1 MTGVDRGRHVI
12 EAPAAQQRDMK
23 SAADLRRLMWV
34 IGAVVFLDTLFYT
47 VVAPLLPDLS
57 HHLHLSKSG
66 AGVLTGA
73 YAAGTLVVAIP
84 GGLVASRLGPRFA
97 VTLGVGLMVVSTL
110 GFGWLNT
117 ASGLD
122 LARFVEGV
130 GGALAWAGGL
140 AWIVAES
147 PVDRRGE
154 MIGKTL
160 AAAVSGA
167 LFGPVIGAIAAGV
180 GRPAT
185 FSAVAVVG
193 VLLVVVTSRT
203 PQHAKTS
210 EEGVAML
217 IAALRH
223 RTFGVAMAMMM
234 VPALVAGMLSL
245 LAPLRL
251 SQFGAGATV
260 IGVVY
265 VIAAAAEA
273 LVSPRVGKL
282 SDRYGRVRT
291 LRISLMLIVV
301 ALLVF
306 TLPHTVALV
315 GLMVIVV
322 MVTLGSF
329 WAPSMALISDV
340 AAASGIEQA
349 ISAALTNLGWAGG
362 QLVGSV
368 LAGAVANSAG
378 DGISMVGGAVV
389 CVLTLLLLS
398 SKRISGDLERAQQT
412 ASVVGE
418 SH

>member
-1 MTGVDRGRHVI
+1 MTGLDRGRNVT
-12 EAPAAQQRDMK
+12 EVPAGQQNGAK
-23 SAADLRRLMWV
+23 SAADLRRLMLV

-47 VVAPLLPDLS
+47 VVAPLLPELS
-57 HHLHLSKSG
+57 HHLHLSKSA

-117 ASGLD
+117 AAGLD

-167 LFGPVIGAIAAGV
+167 LFGPVIGAIAAGI

-185 FSAVAVVG
+185 FSAVAVFG
-193 VLLVVVTSRT
+193 ALLVVVTSRT
-203 PQHAKTS
+203 PQNSKTS

-217 IAALRH
+217 VAALRH

-260 IGVVY
+260 IGIVY

-291 LRISLMLIVV
+291 LRVSLMLIVV
-301 ALLVF
+301 GLLIF
-306 TLPHTVALV
+306 TLPHTVALL

-378 DGISMVGGAVV
+378 DGICMIGGALV
-389 CVLTLLLLS
+389 CVFTLLLLA
-398 SKRISGDLERAQQT
+398 SKRVSGSLERAQQA
-412 ASVVGE
+412 ASAVGE
-418 SH
+418 AH